1 MSVRETLAKMFVRFF
16 GGSTIDGDKL
26 IHSESIFWI
35 FHADSLN
42 IFPRTIDTTADSRD
56 LSAAGTHWFLAHLQD
71 TTRCDAQ
78 GFLER

>member
-1 MSVRETLAKMFVRFF
+1 MFVRFF

-42 IFPRTIDTTADSRD
+42 IFPRTIDNHSGLLGFTA
-56 LSAAGTHWFLAHLQD
+56 AD
-71 TTRCDAQ
+71 TIGSGVFVRSYDM
-78 GFLER
+78 